1 MSLRRFTKRQKQER
15 GHLNSQPIWKERSRM
30 EVARIVGPPG
40 PSAVLLLLSYLSLND
55 TNSGFDSILLLA
67 VGTAL
72 AIAGSAA
79 ILSNK

>member
-1 MSLRRFTKRQKQER
+1 
-15 GHLNSQPIWKERSRM
+15 M